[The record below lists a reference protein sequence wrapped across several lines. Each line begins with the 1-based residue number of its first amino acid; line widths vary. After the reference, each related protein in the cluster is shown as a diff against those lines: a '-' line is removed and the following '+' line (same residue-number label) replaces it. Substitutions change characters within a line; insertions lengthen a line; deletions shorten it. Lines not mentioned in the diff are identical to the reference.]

1 MEEFEMLPGV
11 TYSRANLA
19 ALMGVPD
26 RQMRRVIREQRRK
39 GVPIVAMPDGG
50 YKLAETEAEK
60 KRLLAMYRVR
70 ALDELETYTMLDAYL
85 RAEEGAG
92 QG

>member
-1 MEEFEMLPGV
+1 MAKFEMLPGV
-11 TYSRANLA
+11 TYSRENLA

-50 YKLAETEAEK
+50 YKLAETEEEK

-70 ALDELETYTMLDAYL
+70 ALDELDTYTMLDAYL
-85 RAEEGAG
+85 RAEEGAE